1 MLIKFFPNG
10 TGGGSGPVDYVTARD
25 RQGREDAAPEILR
38 GDPEQTRDLI
48 DGIER
53 KWRYTSGVVSFAL
66 DDDPTDAQQ
75 EHVMDEFERAA
86 FAGLS
91 HDQHDILWVRHSH
104 TEGGRVELHFVVP
117 RVELLSGKALNIAP
131 PGWENHFAPLKDAL
145 NFEHGWARPDDPA
158 RAREQQHVQERPVRM
173 ETREEITKYLTNRIE
188 DGAVTDRA
196 GIVQALV
203 DVGLEITR
211 EGKDYVS
218 VSDPESEQKF
228 RLKGSIYEAGW
239 TAKQFDRAIA
249 SENGS
254 RQTEDRGID
263 SERAQIARQKLERSI
278 AKRTE
283 FNAGHYPRPVELY
296 REFERIEAASH
307 SHQNW
312 ADRGGAEAL
321 AAMERSRSASDR
333 PHDLDWALGIDG
345 NAARDVE
352 RLAERYSFRREGA
365 SRAESPDRGHS
376 FDGGFQRDVS
386 GASEGDGHG
395 EKLRLQGT
403 DLHQIREL
411 EADGSTDS
419 FGARAFESFRSF
431 ARNPWGGGE
440 SPSGQIDDVQQRNR
454 EADQSWQEKS
464 VADRER
470 VEREAVERVSGL
482 RAENAD
488 IGESVSRLG
497 EFFQHLG
504 QKIDRFSERSRT
516 AGFVFERIQRAA
528 DTFRDLAEVVNRWSQ
543 RVETQVEQQKAE
555 QERQRYR
562 GQGMER

>member
-25 RQGREDAAPEILR
+25 RQGREDAVPEILR

-66 DDDPTDAQQ
+66 DDAPTDVQQ
-75 EHVMDEFERAA
+75 ERVMDEFERAA

-91 HDQHDILWVRHSH
+91 HDQYDILWVRHSH
-104 TEGGRVELHFVVP
+104 TEGGRAELHFVVP

-158 RAREQQHVQERPVRM
+158 RARERQVMFERPERM

-188 DGAVTDRA
+188 DGAVVDRA

-218 VSDPESEQKF
+218 VRDPDSEQKF

-239 TAKQFDRAIA
+239 TVGQFDRAIA

-254 RQTEDRGID
+254 RQTKDRGVD
-263 SERAQIARQKLERSI
+263 SERATEARQKLERSI
-278 AKRTE
+278 AKRAE

-321 AAMERSRSASDR
+321 AAMERSRSTSDR

-352 RLAERYSFRREGA
+352 RLANRDSRAREDTG
-365 SRAESPDRGHS
+365 RAESPDGQLENHKERFGV
-376 FDGGFQRDVS
+376 VS
-386 GASEGDGHG
+386 GTSQRSGNGLDVQREA
-395 EKLRLQGT
+395 
-403 DLHQIREL
+403 LHQDREL
-411 EADGSTDS
+411 SADGSTDS
-419 FGARAFESFRSF
+419 FGARAFESFRRF
-431 ARNPWGGGE
+431 ARDPWGGGE
-440 SPSGQIDDVQQRNR
+440 SPASQIDGVQQRNR
-454 EADQSWQEKS
+454 EADQSWQAKLD
-464 VADRER
+464 ADRER
-470 VEREAVERVSGL
+470 VEREAADRTSRL
-482 RAENAD
+482 RTTNLEH
-488 IGESVSRLG
+488 GESVSRLG

-562 GQGMER
+562 GQGIGR

>member
-66 DDDPTDAQQ
+66 EDAPTDAQQ
-75 EHVMDEFERAA
+75 ERVMDEFERAA

-91 HDQHDILWVRHSH
+91 SDQYDILWVRHSH
-104 TEGGRVELHFVVP
+104 TEGGRAELHFVVP

-145 NFEHGWARPDDPA
+145 NFENGWARPDDPA
-158 RAREQQHVQERPVRM
+158 RARERQVMFERPERM

-218 VSDPESEQKF
+218 VRDPESEQKF

-239 TAKQFDRAIA
+239 TTIQFDRAIT

-278 AKRTE
+278 AKRAE
-283 FNAGHYPRPVELY
+283 FNAGHYPRPVELH

-321 AAMERSRSASDR
+321 AAVERSRSASDR
-333 PHDLDWALGIDG
+333 PHNLDWALGIDG
-345 NAARDVE
+345 MAARDVE
-352 RLAERYSFRREGA
+352 RLASRDRGAREDTG
-365 SRAESPDRGHS
+365 RAESPDR
-376 FDGGFQRDVS
+376 QRENHKERFGVVS
-386 GASEGDGHG
+386 GTSQRSGNGLEVQR
-395 EKLRLQGT
+395 ET
-403 DLHQIREL
+403 LHQTGGLSE
-411 EADGSTDS
+411 DGSTDS
-419 FGARAFESFRSF
+419 FRTRTIESIRRF
-431 ARNPWGGGE
+431 ARDPWGGGQ
-440 SPSGQIDDVQQRNR
+440 SPASQVDGIRERNR
-454 EADQSWQEKS
+454 EANQSWQAKS
-464 VADRER
+464 VTDRER
-470 VEREAVERVSGL
+470 VEREAADRVSRL
-482 RAENAD
+482 RTTNLEH
-488 IGESVSRLG
+488 GESVSRLG

-516 AGFVFERIQRAA
+516 ASFVFERIQRAA
-528 DTFRDLAEVVNRWSQ
+528 DTFRDLTEVVNRWSQ

-562 GQGMER
+562 GQGMGR